1 MLPRPRPRP
10 RPPGGSAFALVA
22 DRDVQRSTKP
32 LLEAVSR
39 HLEAQALTSGP
50 TTVLLAALQHSRY
63 FGARTA
69 ARYRRLASS
78 AALVAV
84 LGEGMAV
91 HPTERV
97 RGALLEAGDPLLEE
111 WVVAVVNPHFTAAL
125 VAREVHGSGGRADES
140 PEVTTGGPGRRAAGP
155 DAERVFE
162 YVITY
167 ERELVLEVAARLL
180 TRVTHGPD
188 GDPRSMASAVVGP
201 VTDTTVAADTGGP
214 DYRRAFTEA
223 PVGMALVAPEGT
235 VVRANR
241 ELELL
246 LSRPA
251 ERLVG
256 HDLPELARHD
266 DAAAL
271 RAACRSAA
279 RAGRTALEVRF
290 TRPDGSVVPTT
301 VALAP
306 LGGGADEGTHLVLH
320 VEDAGPRKA
329 LEAELSHR
337 ALHDPLTGLANRT
350 LFRDRLAHAL
360 ARARR
365 AGDDTSVLFL
375 DLDGFKAVNDE
386 HGHHVGDAVLVQTA
400 HRLQENLRPGDTAA
414 RWGGDEFTVLC
425 EGVGAPAG
433 AAVAARLVAALAQP
447 LRVEGHVL
455 VPGCSVGLASASEL
469 DDPLGEE
476 ELLRRADAA
485 MYASKSAR
493 RP

>member
-1 MLPRPRPRP
+1 MELTERSLAWRPSELLHLVARVRELGWAVALDDVGQDPLALALLPVLQPEVVKLDLALARRRPDALTAQVVVAVAAYAERTGAVVVAEGLETPEHVQQALAMGASLGQGYLLGRPGPLERRPPAPAAPLVLPRPRPRP

-50 TTVLLAALQHSRY
+50 MTVLLAALQHSRY

-140 PEVTTGGPGRRAAGP
+140 PEVSTGGPGQPAAGP

-180 TRVTHGPD
+180 MRVTHGPD

-223 PVGMALVAPEGT
+223 PVGMALVTPEGG
-235 VVRANR
+235 VMRANR

-246 LSRPA
+246 LSPDPPIGRGA
-251 ERLVG
+251 WSV
-256 HDLPELARHD
+256 
-266 DAAAL
+266 
-271 RAACRSAA
+271 
-279 RAGRTALEVRF
+279 AGLE
-290 TRPDGSVVPTT
+290 SSS
-301 VALAP
+301 
-306 LGGGADEGTHLVLH
+306 GGWAWV
-320 VEDAGPRKA
+320 
-329 LEAELSHR
+329 
-337 ALHDPLTGLANRT
+337 
-350 LFRDRLAHAL
+350 
-360 ARARR
+360 
-365 AGDDTSVLFL
+365 
-375 DLDGFKAVNDE
+375 
-386 HGHHVGDAVLVQTA
+386 
-400 HRLQENLRPGDTAA
+400 
-414 RWGGDEFTVLC
+414 
-425 EGVGAPAG
+425 
-433 AAVAARLVAALAQP
+433 
-447 LRVEGHVL
+447 
-455 VPGCSVGLASASEL
+455 
-469 DDPLGEE
+469 
-476 ELLRRADAA
+476 
-485 MYASKSAR
+485 
-493 RP
+493 